1 MKMIKRIVGSI
12 MCLLI
17 VLNCI
22 FISPVFA
29 KALTGDLE
37 SDPIA
42 IQQKQQKKSAI
53 TRLGR
58 SKYFKV
64 IVTDTGKLTVKFTSD
79 SLKKDGTLTLI
90 YDDNGVYYDQVN
102 ITYNKKTKTASGKL
116 TSSRIVAAGQY
127 RVVVNTDTVPQK
139 TPFTIAT
146 SLKEYKCKDEEPN
159 EKEESAQKI
168 VVNAGKKAVAYQ
180 MLLSGETFEQDLT
193 DQFQFKLNKAQRI
206 KITAVAEGTDRI
218 RILLKKQTAD
228 GSEIL
233 NTDAD
238 KQYFTSKNGKYTF
251 SYTTDKA
258 LEKGT
263 YYVMVWLEDTQ
274 KIQVPYTIKVESIK

>member
-1 MKMIKRIVGSI
+1 MKISKKIVGSI

-37 SDPIA
+37 SDPIT

-90 YDDNGVYYDQVN
+90 YDDNGIYYDQVD
-102 ITYNKKTKTASGKL
+102 ITYNKKAKTASGKL
-116 TSSRIVAAGQY
+116 TSSRIVAPGQY
-127 RVVVNTDTVPQK
+127 RVIVNTDAVPQK
-139 TPFTIAT
+139 TPFAITT
-146 SLKEYKCKDEEPN
+146 GLKKYKCKDEEPN

-168 VVNAGKKAVAYQ
+168 VVNAGKKAVTYP
-180 MLLSGETFEQDLT
+180 MLLSGETFEQDLI
-193 DQFQFKLNKAQRI
+193 DQFQFKLNKAQKIRI
-206 KITAVAEGTDRI
+206 TSTAKGTDRI

-233 NTDAD
+233 NTDSD
-238 KQYFTSKNGKYTF
+238 RQYFVTKNGKCSF
-251 SYTTDKA
+251 SYTTDKK

-263 YYVMVWLEDTQ
+263 YYIMVWLEDTQ
-274 KIQVPYTIKVESIK
+274 KIQVPYTMKVESLK

>member
-1 MKMIKRIVGSI
+1 MKMAKRIVGI
-12 MCLLI
+12 IICLLI

-22 FISPVFA
+22 FVSPVFA
-29 KALTGDLE
+29 KTLTGDLE

-90 YDDNGVYYDQVN
+90 YDDNDVYYDQVN
-102 ITYNKKTKTASGKL
+102 ITYNKKAKTASGKL
-116 TSSRIVAAGQY
+116 TSSRIVAPGQY
-127 RVVVNTDTVPQK
+127 RVVVNTDAVPQK
-139 TPFTIAT
+139 TPFTITT
-146 SLKEYKCKDEEPN
+146 SLKEYKCKDAEPN

-168 VVNAGKKAVAYQ
+168 VVNAGKKAVTYP
-180 MLLSGETFEQDLT
+180 MLLSGETFEQDLI
-193 DQFQFKLNKAQRI
+193 DQFQFKLNKAQKIRI
-206 KITAVAEGTDRI
+206 TSTAKGTDRI

-233 NTDAD
+233 NTDSD
-238 KQYFTSKNGKYTF
+238 KQYFVTKNGKCTF
-251 SYTTDKA
+251 SYTTDKK

-263 YYVMVWLEDTQ
+263 YYVMVWLDDTQ
-274 KIQVPYTIKVESIK
+274 KIQVPYTIKVESLK

>member
-1 MKMIKRIVGSI
+1 MKISKKIVSSI

-37 SDPIA
+37 SDPIT

-90 YDDNGVYYDQVN
+90 YDDNDVYYDQVN
-102 ITYNKKTKTASGKL
+102 ITYNKKAKTASGKL
-116 TSSRIVAAGQY
+116 TSSRIVAPGQY
-127 RVVVNTDTVPQK
+127 RVVVNTDAVPQK
-139 TPFTIAT
+139 TPFTITT
-146 SLKEYKCKDEEPN
+146 SLKEYKCKDAEPN

-168 VVNAGKKAVAYQ
+168 VVNAGKKAVTYP
-180 MLLSGETFEQDLT
+180 MLLSGETFEQDLI
-193 DQFQFKLNKAQRI
+193 DQFQFKLNKAQKIRI
-206 KITAVAEGTDRI
+206 TSTAKGTDRI

-233 NTDAD
+233 NTDSD
-238 KQYFTSKNGKYTF
+238 KQYFVTKNGKCTF
-251 SYTTDKA
+251 SYTTDKK

-263 YYVMVWLEDTQ
+263 YYIMVWLEDTQ
-274 KIQVPYTIKVESIK
+274 KIQVPYTIKVESLK

>member
-1 MKMIKRIVGSI
+1 MKMAKRIVGSI

-90 YDDNGVYYDQVN
+90 YDDNDVYYDQVD
-102 ITYNKKTKTASGKL
+102 ITYNKKAKTASGKL
-116 TSSRIVAAGQY
+116 TSSRIVAPGQY
-127 RVVVNTDTVPQK
+127 RVVVNTDAVPQK
-139 TPFTIAT
+139 TPFTITT
-146 SLKEYKCKDEEPN
+146 SLKEYKCKDAEPN

-168 VVNAGKKAVAYQ
+168 VVNTGKKAVTYP
-180 MLLSGETFEQDLT
+180 MLLSGETFEQDLI
-193 DQFQFKLNKAQRI
+193 DQFQFKLNKAQKIRI
-206 KITAVAEGTDRI
+206 TSTAKGTDRI

-233 NTDAD
+233 NTDSD
-238 KQYFTSKNGKYTF
+238 KQYFVTKNGKCTF
-251 SYTTDKA
+251 SYTTDKK

-263 YYVMVWLEDTQ
+263 YYVMVWLEDSQ
-274 KIQVPYTIKVESIK
+274 KIQVPYTIKVESLK

>member
-1 MKMIKRIVGSI
+1 MKISKKIVGSI

-37 SDPIA
+37 SDPIT

-90 YDDNGVYYDQVN
+90 YDDNGVYYDQVD
-102 ITYNKKTKTASGKL
+102 ITYNKKAKTASGKL
-116 TSSRIVAAGQY
+116 TSSRIVAPGQY
-127 RVVVNTDTVPQK
+127 RVVVNTDAVPKK
-139 TPFTIAT
+139 TPFTITT
-146 SLKEYKCKDEEPN
+146 SLKKYKCKDEEPN

-168 VVNAGKKAVAYQ
+168 VVNAGKKAVTYP
-180 MLLSGETFEQDLT
+180 MLLSGETFEQDLI
-193 DQFQFKLNKAQRI
+193 DQFQFKLNKAQKIRI
-206 KITAVAEGTDRI
+206 TSTAKGTDRI

-233 NTDAD
+233 NTDSD
-238 KQYFTSKNGKYTF
+238 KQYFVTKNGKCSF
-251 SYTTDKA
+251 SYTTDKK

-263 YYVMVWLEDTQ
+263 YYIMVWLEDTQ
-274 KIQVPYTIKVESIK
+274 KIQVPYTMKVESLK

>member
-1 MKMIKRIVGSI
+1 MKMAKRIVGSI

-90 YDDNGVYYDQVN
+90 YDDNDVYYDQVD
-102 ITYNKKTKTASGKL
+102 ITYSKKAKTASGKL
-116 TSSRIVAAGQY
+116 TSSRIVAPGQY
-127 RVVVNTDTVPQK
+127 RVVVNTDAVPQK
-139 TPFTIAT
+139 TPFTITT
-146 SLKEYKCKDEEPN
+146 SLKEYKCKDAEPN

-168 VVNAGKKAVAYQ
+168 VVNTGKKAVTYP
-180 MLLSGETFEQDLT
+180 MLLSGETFEQDLI
-193 DQFQFKLNKAQRI
+193 DQFQFKLNKAQKIRI
-206 KITAVAEGTDRI
+206 TSTAKGTDRI

-233 NTDAD
+233 NTDSD
-238 KQYFTSKNGKYTF
+238 KQYFVTKNGKCTF
-251 SYTTDKA
+251 SYTTDKK

-263 YYVMVWLEDTQ
+263 YYVMVWLEDSQ
-274 KIQVPYTIKVESIK
+274 KIQVPYTIKVESLK

>member
-1 MKMIKRIVGSI
+1 MKMIKRIVGSV

-58 SKYFKV
+58 SKYFRV

-90 YDDNGVYYDQVN
+90 YDDNGVYYDQVD

-116 TSSRIVAAGQY
+116 TSSRIVAPGQY
-127 RVVVNTDTVPQK
+127 RVVVNTDAVPQK
-139 TPFTIAT
+139 TPFTITT

-159 EKEESAQKI
+159 EKEEFAQKI
-168 VVNAGKKAVAYQ
+168 VVNAGKKAVTYP
-180 MLLSGETFEQDLT
+180 MLLSGETFEQDLI
-193 DQFQFKLNKAQRI
+193 DQFQFTLNKAQKIRI
-206 KITAVAEGTDRI
+206 TSTAKGTDRI

-233 NTDAD
+233 NTDSD
-238 KQYFTSKNGKYTF
+238 KQYFVTKNGKCTF
-251 SYTTDKA
+251 SYTTDKK

-263 YYVMVWLEDTQ
+263 YYIMVWLEDSQ
-274 KIQVPYTIKVESIK
+274 KIQVPYTIKVEGLK